1 MSIKQVIWSEID
13 AYLRENK
20 QTINSEI
27 KEIKNLNLHNAN
39 SENLLFSYLK
49 KKVLTYLE
57 KSMFISENKT
67 FIERSIITIYL
78 LRSDNPPL
86 QTEIR
91 RKAGFTANYQVKEI
105 REYLC
110 IPLPLQ
116 EYEKLVDD
124 PVNQI
129 RQCRNCRKLLE
140 YNKFTI
146 RKEGRLRWEC
156 NQCRKTENIIN
167 VWRKKIKVA
176 EFITMKVKEH
186 ISITEF
192 LDMVIHRINLDTQ
205 IQCFN
210 CNADLNHLPALQ
222 FHHTE
227 KHLKIKGAEWNKLRF
242 KPLDNIIKKLDPQK
256 CILLCANC
264 HAMRTA
270 TFFNLYKNA
279 IFSEVI
285 EEYSWRIRG
294 KINRWIR
301 KKKIIEDLF
310 DGKCAKCQKTGID
323 EVPALQFHH
332 LDPSKKRKNFST
344 DLRDLTDIKKIKRI
358 LIEENCTCLCS
369 NCHSIESAIIFM
381 KNKKKILQKEL

>member
-323 EVPALQFHH
+323 EVPALQFHQ
-332 LDPSKKRKNFST
+332 L
-344 DLRDLTDIKKIKRI
+344 
-358 LIEENCTCLCS
+358 
-369 NCHSIESAIIFM
+369 
-381 KNKKKILQKEL
+381 